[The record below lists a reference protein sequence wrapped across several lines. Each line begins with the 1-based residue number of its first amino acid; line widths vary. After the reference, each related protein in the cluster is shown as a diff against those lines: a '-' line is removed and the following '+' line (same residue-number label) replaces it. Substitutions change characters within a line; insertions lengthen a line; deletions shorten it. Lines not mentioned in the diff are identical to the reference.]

1 MNNIL
6 ILGNGG
12 REKVIAE
19 KLKNHNIHFYSENHF
34 QKIRQFCLEKNI
46 DLVIPSSEVYLC
58 SGIKDAL
65 QKTLKNVKVYGPN
78 KFQAKLEGSK
88 YFSKKIMN
96 ELNLPTAEFAYFKTF
111 NDVSTYIETFYKK
124 KENKIL

>member
-12 REKVIAE
+12 REKVISE

-34 QKIRQFCLEKNI
+34 QKIKQICLEKNI

-78 KFQAKLEGSK
+78 KFQ
-88 YFSKKIMN
+88 
-96 ELNLPTAEFAYFKTF
+96 
-111 NDVSTYIETFYKK
+111 
-124 KENKIL
+124 EN